1 MTETVFLAALA
12 AILSLD
18 ITTFGQFMVSRPIV
32 VGPLFGYLVGDIKTG
47 LWVGMM
53 VELIWVN
60 AIPMG
65 AAIPQDIMS
74 VAILSTLWGLN
85 TFGGQRSAMILA
97 LVLAVPAGILYKNL
111 DIIFRYY
118 NVRIVHWVEEGVMS
132 GNERRIINGICIGL
146 LLSLLKAFLFYVIFI
161 YLGQWLMLKIFYQ
174 LSPDIVGGLEFA
186 WRLLPLV
193 GFGSLLI
200 MFRSS
205 KFPCYK

>member
-12 AILSLD
+12 AVLSLD

-32 VGPLFGYLVGDIKTG
+32 VGPLFGYLAGDIKTG

-118 NVRIVHWVEEGVMS
+118 NVRIVHWVEEGVIS
-132 GNERRIINGICIGL
+132 GNEQRIINGIYIGL
-146 LLSLLKAFLFYVIFI
+146 LLSLLKAFFFYVIFI
-161 YLGQWLMLKIFYQ
+161 YAGQWLMLKIFYQ
-174 LSPDIVGGLEFA
+174 LSPDIAGGLEFA